1 MKSKFKEKSRLYLQ
15 RFSEFIKDS
24 IPALLIFYSYMPV
37 INKQFNN
44 ITYVVTIALLLITL
58 FLQFFK
64 SKSRKYGLLYSL
76 IVLVALLFSQNATVF
91 FLYLMIA
98 IYLMFLFKVR
108 KVASLF
114 IYLLDLFIFLF
125 LLVVI
130 TSFLINIPDA
140 IRFEDAIVAFL
151 LVSVALYLAVYT
163 IKISLDVL
171 KYFSNFSSEEN
182 DEFQIVPNKKIN
194 TFLNRNFIII
204 IIMGVTFLLLLPD
217 FIYAWLM
224 YDLYFSLFPE
234 HEFNFLNRLFYAF
247 SNHFNIVLDKYKLIK
262 MDYLLLSTTSGNFIK
277 IVHVI
282 LLKLIDTIILGAIIG
297 MLVEYLKSFAN
308 KEKTR

>member
-1 MKSKFKEKSRLYLQ
+1 
-15 RFSEFIKDS
+15 
-24 IPALLIFYSYMPV
+24 MPV
-37 INKQFNN
+37 INKQLNN

-76 IVLVALLFSQNATVF
+76 VVLVALLFSQNATVF

-130 TSFLINIPDA
+130 TAFLINIPHA
-140 IRFEDAIVAFL
+140 IRFEGAIVAFL

>member
-37 INKQFNN
+37 INKQLNN

-76 IVLVALLFSQNATVF
+76 VVLVALLFSQNATVF

-130 TSFLINIPDA
+130 TAFLINIPHA
-140 IRFEDAIVAFL
+140 IRFEGAIVAFL